1 MDNIEVMMGEKIS
14 VKLENNLSEIERLSQ
29 IVTEFGKRNQ
39 LSSRALFD
47 LNLALEEVLTNV
59 ISYGYQDNNEHQII
73 IRICLENGELTAVV
87 EDDGQP
93 FNPLEVPEPDLEKPL
108 EERPV
113 GGLGIYLTRKLMD
126 ELEYKQQG
134 GKNILVM
141 KKNAVG
147 G

>member
-1 MDNIEVMMGEKIS
+1 MDNIEVMMSEKIC
-14 VKLENNLSEIERLSQ
+14 VKLKNDLSEIERLSQ
-29 IVTEFGKRNQ
+29 IVTEFAKRNH
-39 LSSRALFD
+39 LPSRVLFD

-59 ISYGYQDNNEHQII
+59 ISYGYQDSNEHQII

-93 FNPLEVPEPDLEKPL
+93 FNPLEVPEPDLEKTL

-141 KKNAVG
+141 KKNTVG
-147 G
+147 D

>member
-14 VKLENNLSEIERLSQ
+14 VELENNLSEIERLSQ
-29 IVTEFGKRNQ
+29 IVTEFGKRNH
-39 LSSRALFD
+39 LPSRALFD

-134 GKNILVM
+134 GRNILVM